1 MRVPHFTLDRWF
13 KGFDY
18 GDIGAMTVLCKP
30 PGRCL
35 PVFAGVRT
43 VLAGRA
49 RNPELHLNWLLTESR
64 ESREKDYWIYLGNF
78 GVPGS
83 ISNNSLWEFCS
94 DRTNFCLPA
103 GVCSVLLADTP
114 RVILKR
120 ASSIASLPKNWS
132 LFSPG
137 NGSGTV
143 QSHPSWSWSSG
154 TT

>member
-1 MRVPHFTLDRWF
+1 MVQRFH
-13 KGFDY
+13 Y

-83 ISNNSLWEFCS
+83 ISNNSLWEFCYRS
-94 DRTNFCLPA
+94 
-103 GVCSVLLADTP
+103 
-114 RVILKR
+114 
-120 ASSIASLPKNWS
+120 ASRNSTSYLRR
-132 LFSPG
+132 G
-137 NGSGTV
+137 MTM
-143 QSHPSWSWSSG
+143 
-154 TT
+154 